1 MSDRLIELLQN
12 RSCFYNECKGK
23 RRCGNCDCV
32 PINGD
37 NINNIVDYLLANGV
51 VVLPCK
57 VGTEVYLSDYI
68 DKHHRLK
75 EYKFI
80 GNKIAVVIE
89 CWELQR
95 TCTRWLDDF
104 GKTIFL
110 AREEAER
117 ALKGGE

>member
-1 MSDRLIELLQN
+1 MRDRLIELIMKTPRL
-12 RSCFYNECKGK
+12 
-23 RRCGNCDCV
+23 
-32 PINGD
+32 PIIINGRKQGKTYQTAG
-37 NINNIVDYLLANGV
+37 NIADHLLANGV

-89 CWELQR
+89 CWEFQG

-110 AREEAER
+110 TREEAER
-117 ALKGGE
+117 ALKGGKV

>member
-1 MSDRLIELLQN
+1 MRDRLIGLIEQGRTNYFRDN
-12 RSCFYNECKGK
+12 RMTMCESIA
-23 RRCGNCDCV
+23 DH
-32 PINGD
+32 
-37 NINNIVDYLLANGV
+37 LLANGV
-51 VVLPCK
+51 IHIPCK

-89 CWELQR
+89 CWEFQG

-104 GKTIFL
+104 GKNIFL
-110 AREEAER
+110 TREEAER
-117 ALKGGE
+117 ALKGGEG

>member
-1 MSDRLIELLQN
+1 MRDKCVEMRDNANKMRDRLIELQCLAYDT
-12 RSCFYNECKGK
+12 FDGGK
-23 RRCGNCDCV
+23 TSFEHTADV
-32 PINGD
+32 
-37 NINNIVDYLLANGV
+37 LLENGV
-51 VVLPCK
+51 VALPCK

-89 CWELQR
+89 CWEFQG

-110 AREEAER
+110 TREEAER

>member
-1 MSDRLIELLQN
+1 MRDRLVELQCLAYDTYQG
-12 RSCFYNECKGK
+12 GK
-23 RRCGNCDCV
+23 TSFEHTADV
-32 PINGD
+32 
-37 NINNIVDYLLANGV
+37 LLANGV
-51 VVLPCK
+51 VALPCK

-89 CWELQR
+89 CWNFQR
-95 TCTRWLDDF
+95 TCTRFLDEF

-110 AREEAER
+110 TKEEAER
-117 ALKGGE
+117 ALKGGEG

>member
-1 MSDRLIELLQN
+1 MRDRLIGLIGQG
-12 RSCFYNECKGK
+12 R
-23 RRCGNCDCV
+23 
-32 PINGD
+32 I
-37 NINNIVDYLLANGV
+37 DYFRDDRMTMCESIADILLANGV
-51 VVLPCK
+51 VVIPCK

-89 CWELQR
+89 CWEFQG

-110 AREEAER
+110 TREEAER
-117 ALKGGE
+117 ALKEGVQE

>member
-1 MSDRLIELLQN
+1 MRDRLIKILHEMPK
-12 RSCFYNECKGK
+12 EMMIGEAA
-23 RRCGNCDCV
+23 
-32 PINGD
+32 
-37 NINNIVDYLLANGV
+37 DYLLANGV
-51 VVLPCK
+51 VALPCK

-89 CWELQR
+89 CWEFQG

-110 AREEAER
+110 TKEEAER
-117 ALKGGE
+117 ELKGGE